1 MEIPTNRDSDL
12 PRQVEQLATRG
23 ITGFA
28 RIDDHERP
36 LWLQCVE
43 TRFASVTGGERPAS
57 NIYRVAKNLAT
68 VSRSKRTHDIDIAAL
83 DKIPKPSRRQ
93 NHRDGQA
100 SNEQQ
105 NGATAPL
112 ICMLSHS
119 VIPQR
124 NAMIKV
130 YRCDAAANA
139 VDWYYEK

>member
-1 MEIPTNRDSDL
+1 MCIRDSTYL
-12 PRQVEQLATRG
+12 
-23 ITGFA
+23 A
-28 RIDDHERP
+28 RIDDHEGP
-36 LWLQCVE
+36 LSLQRVE
-43 TRFASVTGGERPAS
+43 TGLASVTGGERPAS
-57 NIYRVAKNLAT
+57 NIRRIAENLAT
-68 VSRSKRTHDIDIAAL
+68 VGRSKRTHDIDIAAL
-83 DKIPKPSRRQ
+83 DKIPKPGRRQ
-93 NHRDGQA
+93 DHGDGQA